1 MIYRR
6 RKNAMLNNT
15 LHQVPLFAQLKD
27 DELRCLQQGEE
38 LWLPQGEEVYTEG
51 QPAEDFYVLLN
62 GQVSVTKKVSPY
74 KETVIGSF
82 GSGTF
87 VGEVPILLGAPYERV
102 TTDSRTKPFV

>member
-6 RKNAMLNNT
+6 RNNAMLNNT
-15 LHQVPLFAQLKD
+15 LHQIPLFAQLKD

-51 QPAEDFYVLLN
+51 QPTEDFYVLLKS
-62 GQVSVTKKVSPY
+62 QVRVTKKVSPY

-82 GSGTF
+82 DSGTF